1 MCKKALTVILSGFI
15 CAFFTLVTTVKAA
28 EFNLGDLGECKRI
41 YSCGNRAAY
50 FYGYTNTALISSRLS
65 DDCRTSR
72 VNINGVIRSVTHSGS
87 FTYALF
93 SVSNRQYSVIM
104 LNADSGDYSIIDL
117 NSDFEIDPKS
127 IAADSSEIFVLSL
140 SGIYR
145 DVVSFDKNGQRRH
158 TYSLPRGAALLFS
171 NGETAYALSEAG
183 GIYRL
188 GGGKAELCANAAY
201 NASISDAGQNSI
213 YADGKLI
220 SLLNGSSVSCGTRLA
235 AMGEKGVVTSDS
247 GLLMTAADGRVYLL
261 NSDYM
266 CTELSYEEETAPLR
280 KEHTRSGSDL
290 ILGAGTTVGQLKTMY
305 PEIKTVYNKNGN
317 AVTSGKLCTGYHA
330 DTLSVIIPGDVDGTG
345 TVSSRDIKTLMRY
358 QVGSCELTGVF
369 LKAADFNLDGQV
381 DNRDLV
387 LMSAG

>member
-140 SGIYR
+140 S
-145 DVVSFDKNGQRRH
+145 
-158 TYSLPRGAALLFS
+158 A
-171 NGETAYALSEAG
+171 
-183 GIYRL
+183 
-188 GGGKAELCANAAY
+188 
-201 NASISDAGQNSI
+201 
-213 YADGKLI
+213 
-220 SLLNGSSVSCGTRLA
+220 
-235 AMGEKGVVTSDS
+235 
-247 GLLMTAADGRVYLL
+247 
-261 NSDYM
+261 
-266 CTELSYEEETAPLR
+266 
-280 KEHTRSGSDL
+280 
-290 ILGAGTTVGQLKTMY
+290 
-305 PEIKTVYNKNGN
+305 
-317 AVTSGKLCTGYHA
+317 
-330 DTLSVIIPGDVDGTG
+330 TLSALTKTDKGGTPIHFRAARHCFFQTEKPLTLSLRREVS
-345 TVSSRDIKTLMRY
+345 TVLAEEKPSSAQMPHTTRAFQTRDRITSTRTASLFH
-358 QVGSCELTGVF
+358 C
-369 LKAADFNLDGQV
+369 
-381 DNRDLV
+381 
-387 LMSAG
+387 